1 MNDNQETILDNHY
14 DNIFNCLMMIVY
26 CLVLLL
32 VAFEV
37 VHSFVSFIVVIA
49 INAIRTVIIKR
60 VKQYYQQ
67 QPPTQKAINIVKK
80 LYRLSCFVFISVGV
94 FCFYK
99 LIFL

>member
-1 MNDNQETILDNHY
+1 MNNNQETILDNHY
-14 DNIFNCLMMIVY
+14 DNIFNCLMIIVY

-32 VAFEV
+32 VAFEII
-37 VHSFVSFIVVIA
+37 HGFVIFIFVIA
-49 INAIRTVIIKR
+49 SNAIRTVIIKR

-80 LYRLSCFVFISVGV
+80 LYWLSCFVFISVGV